1 MIKEVIAKNEERM
14 KKTLSAAK
22 SEFASLRAGRATP
35 ALLDKVMVE
44 YYGSLVPVNQVGNIS
59 VPEPRMILIQPWE
72 KPMLHE
78 IEKAITRSDL
88 GLSPNNDGTV
98 IRLNIPQLTEERR
111 TDLVKTLNKRAEES
125 KVSVRNIRRDAN
137 EAIKKLEKGKSL
149 SKQIEKV
156 VKESE
161 AKVVEGFSEVEICL
175 MKRFLKQMIANMEQ
189 EESKKE

>member
-22 SEFASLRAGRATP
+22 SEFVSLRAGRATP

-78 IEKAITRSDL
+78 IEKAITKSDL

-137 EAIKKLEKGKSL
+137 EAIKKLEKAKSITEDDA
-149 SKQIEKV
+149 KKAQEDIQKIVDKYIKEIDIARAEKE
-156 VKESE
+156 KEIM
-161 AKVVEGFSEVEICL
+161 EV
-175 MKRFLKQMIANMEQ
+175 
-189 EESKKE
+189 

>member
-125 KVSVRNIRRDAN
+125 K
-137 EAIKKLEKGKSL
+137 AIKKLEKAKSITEDDA
-149 SKQIEKV
+149 KKAQEDIQKIVDKYIKEIDIARAEKE
-156 VKESE
+156 KEIM
-161 AKVVEGFSEVEICL
+161 EV
-175 MKRFLKQMIANMEQ
+175 
-189 EESKKE
+189 